1 MVKFGFGSRVA
12 AFTAAALMATTSASA
27 MANAPDPK
35 GDGAAAVTENAS
47 APASPDKTVRYCV
60 QRAVTGTMLPKKT
73 CKTREE
79 WLKQGVDPTAP
90 AQ

>member
-1 MVKFGFGSRVA
+1 MVKFGYGSCVA
-12 AFTAAALMATTSASA
+12 AFTAAALMAGTSVSA
-27 MANAPDPK
+27 MAKAPDPK
-35 GDGAAAVTENAS
+35 GDGAAATTENAS
-47 APASPDKTVRYCV
+47 APANPAKTVRYCV
-60 QRAVTGTMLPKKT
+60 QGPVTGTMLPKKT